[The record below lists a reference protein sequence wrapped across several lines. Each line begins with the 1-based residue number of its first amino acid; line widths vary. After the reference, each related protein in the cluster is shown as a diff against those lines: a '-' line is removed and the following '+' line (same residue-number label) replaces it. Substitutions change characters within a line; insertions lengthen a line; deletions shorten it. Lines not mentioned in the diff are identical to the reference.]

1 MFAALIVAIAGLL
14 QPPRLHAA
22 NGDARPSIPVAAPR
36 IALVIGNTA
45 YAHLTKLRNPGNDA
59 RLMSSRLKQLGF
71 TVTEAMDR
79 GLSDLSNDVD
89 AFTAQ
94 IKQHGRDTVAVLF
107 YAGHGLEEDSI
118 NYLVP
123 VDAQIKKRADIR
135 TQALAVRQ
143 IAEQLAAAKNALN
156 ILIVDACRDN
166 PFPETMPSRPATTGL
181 TPMAAVYGVFIASS
195 TGSGR
200 AALDGVD
207 GHSPYSKLL
216 ADEIVTP
223 GQKLEDVFKR
233 VRRQVRLTTA
243 EQQIPWESTA
253 LETDF
258 YFIPPPPPPAPEA
271 QLLAAAEESG
281 EAALFRLLIERF
293 PDSLQ
298 AVRARAAL
306 ADQRKA
312 ASSAPAAP
320 TPPTPSAAEIV
331 MERARHAPTPEAFDL
346 VAALFPGTPQ
356 AQNAQD
362 AASKLREKTVLDS
375 AGPAYEGR
383 ELVQQLQ
390 QQLARLDCTN
400 VAPNGEFDPTTVQA
414 LRRATLLTD
423 DRFLWHRP
431 TLAAIRALR
440 QVDARDGCPVHKL
453 ATVKTCIR
461 IGNEDFCL

>member
-1 MFAALIVAIAGLL
+1 M
-14 QPPRLHAA
+14 
-22 NGDARPSIPVAAPR
+22 
-36 IALVIGNTA
+36 
-45 YAHLTKLRNPGNDA
+45 
-59 RLMSSRLKQLGF
+59 
-71 TVTEAMDR
+71 
-79 GLSDLSNDVD
+79 
-89 AFTAQ
+89 
-94 IKQHGRDTVAVLF
+94 
-107 YAGHGLEEDSI
+107 
-118 NYLVP
+118 
-123 VDAQIKKRADIR
+123 
-135 TQALAVRQ
+135 
-143 IAEQLAAAKNALN
+143 
-156 ILIVDACRDN
+156 
-166 PFPETMPSRPATTGL
+166 
-181 TPMAAVYGVFIASS
+181 
-195 TGSGR
+195 
-200 AALDGVD
+200 
-207 GHSPYSKLL
+207 
-216 ADEIVTP
+216 
-223 GQKLEDVFKR
+223 
-233 VRRQVRLTTA
+233 
-243 EQQIPWESTA
+243 
-253 LETDF
+253 
-258 YFIPPPPPPAPEA
+258 
-271 QLLAAAEESG
+271 LAAAEESG
-281 EAALFRLLIERF
+281 EAALFRLMNEGF

-431 TLAAIRALR
+431 TMAAIRALR
-440 QVDARDGCPVHKL
+440 KVDARDGCPVHKL
-453 ATVKTCIR
+453 AAVKTCIR
-461 IGNEDFCL
+461 IGNEDFCP